1 MAISNKRALIFVAVI
16 VVCTLGVASYVQW
29 RQRARTP
36 AGATPFADLND
47 PAVAARISQ
56 VRATPHVTYLSRR
69 TDSFDQVGLVSV
81 ARLAEPLLLATPAC
95 ERSYFGA
102 KTGLCLMINRES
114 ISPKAYA
121 LFVDHAL
128 RPIKQLPLDGLP
140 IRARVSPDNRWAAA
154 TVFVTGESYVG
165 DFTTRTSLFNLETG
179 SVIDTLESFT
189 VERDGR
195 KFKEVDFNFWGVTFF
210 PSGDR
215 FLATLGTA
223 GKRLLVEGDITRRH
237 MKVLH
242 DDVECPSLSPD
253 GTRIVF
259 KRAST
264 VKGAWRLWAM
274 RLDSGEAWPV
284 TGEDRY
290 IDDQAEWLD
299 NDRVLYGLLYG
310 EGIPENAL
318 SVWVSD
324 VSSESGFDASLF
336 IRSASSPSVVRQV
349 EGSIP

>member
-16 VVCTLGVASYVQW
+16 VLCTIGVASYVQW
-29 RQRARTP
+29 RQRVRAP
-36 AGATPFADLND
+36 QAAGSTLGLDLND
-47 PAVAARISQ
+47 PAAAARVAQ
-56 VRATPHVTYLSRR
+56 VRAAPHVVYLSRR
-69 TDSFDQVGLVSV
+69 TDSFDQVGLAPS
-81 ARLAEPLLLATPAC
+81 ANTDDQLLLASPAC
-95 ERSYFGA
+95 ERSYFGSQ
-102 KTGLCLMINRES
+102 TGLCLVINRET

-121 LFVDHAL
+121 VFVDHAL
-128 RPIKQLPLDGLP
+128 KPTRQLPLDGLP

-154 TVFVTGESYVG
+154 TVFVTGESYIG
-165 DFTTRTSLFNLETG
+165 DFTTRTSLFNLQDG
-179 SVIDTLESFT
+179 SVIDNLETFT
-189 VERDGR
+189 TERDG
-195 KFKEVDFNFWGVTFF
+195 KVIKEVDFNFWGVTFF

-223 GKRLLVEGDITRRH
+223 GKRYLVEGDITRRSL
-237 MKVLH
+237 KVIH

-253 GTRIVF
+253 ASTIVF

-284 TGEDRY
+284 TDEDRY

-299 NDRVLYGLLYG
+299 DNRVLYGLLYG

-318 SVWVSD
+318 SIWVSD
-324 VSSESGFDASLF
+324 VSRESGFDAKIF
-336 IRSASSPSVVRQV
+336 VRAASSPSVVR
-349 EGSIP
+349 

>member
-29 RQRARTP
+29 RQRARMP
-36 AGATPFADLND
+36 AAGATPFLDLQD
-47 PAVAARISQ
+47 PAVAARVAQ
-56 VRATPHVTYLSRR
+56 VRAVPHVSYLSRR
-69 TDSFDQVGLVSV
+69 TDSFDQVGLVAV
-81 ARLAEPLLLATPAC
+81 ANLESPLLLATPAC

-102 KTGLCLMINRES
+102 KTGLCLIINRES

-121 LFVDHAL
+121 LFVDAAL

-165 DFTTRTSLFNLETG
+165 DFTTRTSLFNLQDG
-179 SVIDTLESFT
+179 SVIDTLESFS
-189 VERDGR
+189 VERDG
-195 KFKEVDFNFWGVTFF
+195 KVFKEIDFNFWGVTFF
-210 PSGDR
+210 ASGDR
-215 FLATLGTA
+215 FLATLGTG
-223 GKRLLVEGDITRRH
+223 GKRFLVEGDITRRH
-237 MKVLH
+237 MTVLH

-274 RLDSGEAWPV
+274 RLESGEAWPV

-310 EGIPENAL
+310 EGVPENAL
-318 SVWVSD
+318 SIWVSD
-324 VSSESGFDASLF
+324 VSQESGFDASIF
-336 IRSASSPSVVRQV
+336 IRSASSPSAVR
-349 EGSIP
+349 

>member
-36 AGATPFADLND
+36 AAGAAFLDLKD
-47 PAVAARISQ
+47 PAVAARVAQ
-56 VRATPHVTYLSRR
+56 VRATPHVSYLSRR
-69 TDSFDQVGLVSV
+69 TDSFDQVGLVS
-81 ARLAEPLLLATPAC
+81 LANREAPLLLATPAC

-102 KTGLCLMINRES
+102 KTGLCLVINRES
-114 ISPKAYA
+114 MSPKAYA
-121 LFVDHAL
+121 VFVDGAL
-128 RPIKQLPLDGLP
+128 QPIRQLPLDGLP

-154 TVFVTGESYVG
+154 TVFVTGESYIG
-165 DFTTRTSLFNLETG
+165 DFTTRTSLFNLEDG
-179 SVIDTLESFT
+179 SIIDTVETFS
-189 VERDGR
+189 VERDG
-195 KFKEVDFNFWGVTFF
+195 KVFKAIDFNFWGVTFF
-210 PSGDR
+210 ASGDR
-215 FLATLGTA
+215 FLATLGTG

-259 KRAST
+259 KRASS

-274 RLDSGEAWPV
+274 RLETGEAWPV

-318 SVWVSD
+318 SIWVSD
-324 VSSESGFDASLF
+324 VSPESGFDASIF
-336 IRSASSPSVVRQV
+336 IRSASSPSAVR
-349 EGSIP
+349 

>member
-16 VVCTLGVASYVQW
+16 VLCTIGVASYVQW
-29 RQRARTP
+29 RQRVRTP
-36 AGATPFADLND
+36 VAPGSTLGLDLND
-47 PAVAARISQ
+47 AAAAARVAQ
-56 VRATPHVTYLSRR
+56 VRAAPHVVYLSRR
-69 TDSFDQVGLVSV
+69 TDSFDQVGLAPTAS
-81 ARLAEPLLLATPAC
+81 AGDQLLLAAPAC

-102 KTGLCLMINRES
+102 QTGLCLVINRES

-121 LFVDHAL
+121 VFLDHAL
-128 RPIKQLPLDGLP
+128 KPTRQLPLDGLP

-154 TVFVTGESYVG
+154 TVFVTGESYIG
-165 DFTTRTSLFNLETG
+165 DFTTRTSLFNLQDG
-179 SVIDTLESFT
+179 SVIDNLETFT
-189 VERDGR
+189 TERDG
-195 KFKEVDFNFWGVTFF
+195 KVIKEVDFNFWGVTFF

-223 GKRLLVEGDITRRH
+223 GKRYLVEGDINRRTL
-237 MKVLH
+237 KVIH

-253 GTRIVF
+253 ATTIVF

-284 TGEDRY
+284 TDEDRY

-299 NDRVLYGLLYG
+299 NNRVLYGLLYG

-318 SVWVSD
+318 SIWVSD
-324 VSSESGFDASLF
+324 VSRETGFDAKIF
-336 IRSASSPSVVRQV
+336 VRSASSPSVVR
-349 EGSIP
+349 

>member
-16 VVCTLGVASYVQW
+16 VACTLGVASYVQW
-29 RQRARTP
+29 RQRART
-36 AGATPFADLND
+36 AAIGATPFLDLTD
-47 PAVAARISQ
+47 PAVAARLEQ
-56 VRATPHVTYLSRR
+56 LRATPHVAYLSRR

-81 ARLAEPLLLATPAC
+81 ANPDDRLLFSTPAC
-95 ERSYFGA
+95 ERSYFGSQ
-102 KTGLCLMINRES
+102 TGLCLVINRES
-114 ISPKAYA
+114 ISPKAHA
-121 LFVDHAL
+121 VFVDRAL
-128 RPIKQLPLDGLP
+128 QPIKRLPLDGLP

-165 DFTTRTSLFNLETG
+165 DFTTRTSLFNLQDG
-179 SVIDTLESFT
+179 SVIDTLETFS

-195 KFKEVDFNFWGVTFF
+195 RFKEIDFNFWGVTFF

-215 FLATLGTA
+215 FLATLGTG
-223 GKRLLVEGDITRRH
+223 GKRFLVEGDITRRH
-237 MKVLH
+237 MTVLH

-264 VKGAWRLWAM
+264 TKGAWRLWVM
-274 RLDSGEAWPV
+274 RLASGEAWPV
-284 TGEDRY
+284 TAEDRY

-318 SVWVSD
+318 SIWVSD
-324 VSSESGFDASLF
+324 VSRESGFDAAVF
-336 IRSASSPSVVRQV
+336 IRSGSSPSAVR
-349 EGSIP
+349 